1 MAQMSDMSAWIAL
14 FLGLAILAACAAELR
29 SPGGWMKLVEELEA
43 SFALRF
49 VTGFFTVMFGA
60 IVYLANPWDR
70 ADWLSVLV
78 TVIGGLGVA
87 KGLLILAAPDRFMGL
102 GRKVLGANATVI
114 AGIDALLGA
123 ALLFAALSR
132 LHTI

>member
-1 MAQMSDMSAWIAL
+1 MATAADMSAWIAL
-14 FLGLAILAACAAELR
+14 FLGLAILAVCVAELR
-29 SPGGWMKLVEELEA
+29 SPGGWMQLVEELEA

-49 VTGFFTVMFGA
+49 VTGFFTVAFGA

-70 ADWLSVLV
+70 GDWLSMLV

-87 KGLLILAAPDRFMGL
+87 KGLLILAAPDRIMGL
-102 GRKVLGANATVI
+102 GRKVLGTNSTLI

-123 ALLFAALSR
+123 GLLFAALSR
-132 LHTI
+132 LQTL

>member
-1 MAQMSDMSAWIAL
+1 MATAADMSAWIAL
-14 FLGLAILAACAAELR
+14 FLGLAILVVCVAELR
-29 SPGGWMKLVEELEA
+29 APGGWMKLVEELEG

-49 VTGFFTVMFGA
+49 VTGFFTVAFSAM
-60 IVYLANPWDR
+60 VYLANPWER
-70 ADWLSVLV
+70 SDWLSVLV
-78 TVIGGLGVA
+78 TVIGGIGVA
-87 KGLLILAAPDRFMGL
+87 KGLLILAAPDRIMGL
-102 GRKVLGANATVI
+102 GRRILGNRSTVI

>member
-1 MAQMSDMSAWIAL
+1 MANAADMSAWIAL
-14 FLGLAILAACAAELR
+14 FLGLAVMAVCVAELR
-29 SPGGWMKLVEELEA
+29 APGGWMKLLEELEA

-49 VTGFFTVMFGA
+49 VTGYFTVVFGA

-70 ADWLSVLV
+70 GDWLSVLV

-87 KGLLILAAPDRFMGL
+87 KGLLILAAPDRIMGL
-102 GRKVLGANATVI
+102 GRKVLSSNSTVI

>member
-1 MAQMSDMSAWIAL
+1 MAQASDMSAWIAL
-14 FLGLAILAACAAELR
+14 FLGLAIMAVSVAELR
-29 SPGGWMKLVEELEA
+29 APGGWMKLVEELEA

-60 IVYLANPWDR
+60 IVYLANPWDGG
-70 ADWLSVLV
+70 DWLSVLV
-78 TVIGGLGVA
+78 TVIGGIGVT
-87 KGLLILAAPDRFMGL
+87 KGLMILAAPDRIMGL
-102 GRKVLGANATVI
+102 GRRILGSRSTLI

>member
-1 MAQMSDMSAWIAL
+1 MAQASDMSAWIAL
-14 FLGLAILAACAAELR
+14 FLGLAIMAVSVAELR
-29 SPGGWMKLVEELEA
+29 APGGWMKLVEELEA

-60 IVYLANPWDR
+60 IVYLANPWDGG
-70 ADWLSVLV
+70 DWLSVLV
-78 TVIGGLGVA
+78 TVIGGIGVA
-87 KGLLILAAPDRFMGL
+87 KGLMILAAPDRIMGFGRRIL
-102 GRKVLGANATVI
+102 GTRSTLI

>member
-14 FLGLAILAACAAELR
+14 FLGLAILAACVAELR

-43 SFALRF
+43 SFTLRF

-70 ADWLSVLV
+70 GDWLSMLV
-78 TVIGGLGVA
+78 TVIGGIGVA
-87 KGLLILAAPDRFMGL
+87 KGLLILAAPDRIMGL
-102 GRKVLGANATVI
+102 GRRILGTRSTLI

-123 ALLFAALSR
+123 GLLFAALSR
-132 LHTI
+132 LQTL